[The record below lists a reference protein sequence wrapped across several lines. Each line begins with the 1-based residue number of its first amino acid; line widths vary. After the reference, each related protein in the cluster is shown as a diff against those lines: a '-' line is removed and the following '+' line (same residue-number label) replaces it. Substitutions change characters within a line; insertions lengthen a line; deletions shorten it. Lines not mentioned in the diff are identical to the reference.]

1 MRSHIRLGTVF
12 GIRIGLH
19 FSWFLIALLI
29 VFSLNAQFRALN
41 AGWSAGLVMTLALAT
56 AVLFFVSLL
65 LHELAHSLVAQAHG
79 IPVREITLFALGG
92 VSQIEG
98 ESADAKTEFQI
109 AVVGPLTSL
118 AIGLLSL
125 GAAQA
130 GPGTVTPLSAMLTWL
145 GYINLSLAAFN
156 LVPGFPLDGG
166 RILRALLWWKT
177 GDRVRS
183 TRTAAVTGQAVGG
196 LFIAFGIVQFFFGA
210 NFGGLWISFIGWFL
224 LQAAGETLRQAGLTR
239 AIQGVRVAD
248 IMSHDC
254 ATVDGR
260 QSVQDLVERLFK
272 TGRRC
277 FVVMDDGHV
286 AGLVTPH
293 EIRQLDRSKWPGTP
307 VDSVMRPLEG
317 LQAVRPDAPL
327 ANALEVMARENVNQL
342 PVMSNSHLEGVL
354 SRAEVVNY
362 LQTRAELER

>member
-1 MRSHIRLGTVF
+1 MRSQIRLGKVF

-29 VFSLNAQFRALN
+29 VFSLNAQFHLAN
-41 AGWSAGLVMTLALAT
+41 PGWSAGLVLGLAIAT
-56 AVLFFVSLL
+56 AILFFVSLL
-65 LHELAHSLVAQAHG
+65 LHELAHSLVAQSHG

-98 ESADAKTEFQI
+98 ESPDAKTEFQI
-109 AVVGPLTSL
+109 AIVGPLTSL
-118 AIGLLSL
+118 VIGLLCL

-130 GPGTVTPLSAMLTWL
+130 LPGATPSSAMLTWL

-156 LVPGFPLDGG
+156 LLPGYPLDGG
-166 RILRALLWWKT
+166 RVLRALLWWKS
-177 GDRVRS
+177 GDADRA
-183 TRTAAVTGQAVGG
+183 TRTAAITGQVVGG
-196 LFIAFGIVQFFFGA
+196 LFVTLGIVQFFFGA
-210 NFGGLWISFIGWFL
+210 NFGGLWIAFIGWFL
-224 LQAAGETLRQAGLTR
+224 LQAAGETRRQAGFKR
-239 AIQGVRVAD
+239 AIQDVKVAD

-260 QSVQDLVERLFK
+260 QSVQDLVDRLFK

-277 FVVMDDGHV
+277 FVVLDDGHV

-293 EIRQLDRSKWPGTP
+293 EIRQVSRSQWPVTL
-307 VDSVMRPLEG
+307 VDSVMRPLQG

-327 ANALEVMARENVNQL
+327 GNALAVMARENVNQL
-342 PVMSNSHLEGVL
+342 PVMSNSHLDGVL
-354 SRAEVVNY
+354 SRAEVLNY
-362 LQTRAELER
+362 LQTRGELEH